1 MAKKIEVSE
10 ADLKQIILI
19 MKMSK
24 PYVNIPPGNLRLE
37 NLWRVS
43 GKLADKLMRKAD
55 LTLVT
60 NNGKFSLKPTSE
72 AINSEDAPKEE
83 TKEETATTEEV
94 PTETP
99 TEEVKS
105 EEIPI
110 ETKEE
115 KPFETPAEEPK
126 KTPRCRKRKK

>member
-1 MAKKIEVSE
+1 MTKKIEVSE
-10 ADLKQIILI
+10 VDLKQIILI

-24 PYVNIPPGNLRLE
+24 PYVNIPTGNLRLE

-60 NNGKFSLKPTSE
+60 NNGKLSLKPTLE
-72 AINSEDAPKEE
+72 AINSDDVPKSE
-83 TKEETATTEEV
+83 TKKETVEEV
-94 PTETP
+94 PTDG
-99 TEEVKS
+99 VKS
-105 EEIPI
+105 EEATS
-110 ETKEE
+110 ESQEE
-115 KPFETPAEEPK
+115 KPSETTEESK

>member
-83 TKEETATTEEV
+83 TKEETSTEEV
-94 PTETP
+94 HTETP

-105 EEIPI
+105 EEAPS

-115 KPFETPAEEPK
+115 KPSETPTEETK

>member
-24 PYVNIPPGNLRLE
+24 PYVNIPTGNLRLE

-72 AINSEDAPKEE
+72 AINSEDTLKDE
-83 TKEETATTEEV
+83 TKNETSEEV

-99 TEEVKS
+99 TEEVKPDETPS
-105 EEIPI
+105 ENQ
-110 ETKEE
+110 EE
-115 KPFETPAEEPK
+115 KPSETPAEETK
-126 KTPRCRKRKK
+126 KTHRCRKRKK

>member
-24 PYVNIPPGNLRLE
+24 PYVNIPTGNLRLE

-72 AINSEDAPKEE
+72 AINSEDTPKDKTKNE
-83 TKEETATTEEV
+83 TSEEV

-99 TEEVKS
+99 TEEVKPDEAPS
-105 EEIPI
+105 ENQ
-110 ETKEE
+110 EE
-115 KPFETPAEEPK
+115 KPSETPSEETK
-126 KTPRCRKRKK
+126 KTHRCRKRKK